1 MENSFGQNKRA
12 KIKKKVFQI
21 LTHAVLILCSISML
35 IPFLWMISSS
45 LKDVQELYAI
55 PPYWIPKHVAWENYV
70 YMFEQAPVRVF
81 WKYDLYYS
89 IYYFGTAYYMF
100 YGSLCVCTFE
110 L

>member
-1 MENSFGQNKRA
+1 M
-12 KIKKKVFQI
+12 
-21 LTHAVLILCSISML
+21 
-35 IPFLWMISSS
+35 
-45 LKDVQELYAI
+45 
-55 PPYWIPKHVAWENYV
+55 
-70 YMFEQAPVRVF
+70 VRVF